1 MYHALNIPELGKL
14 EMVEVYN
21 YYDIPILFSCKNAAS
36 QLYIVFFADR
46 LPDHDV
52 WLYAEVSITRLNLIR
67 AGKIDL
73 FDTFSKPEMDR
84 LLKVIIPSNNSV
96 EFSSEFILP
105 SELSEDIFPPVNDY
119 LDIEY
124 TPYVPQTSIVD
135 IAEAA
140 GREII
145 GFNFKSLEG
154 YNAEAPILQ
163 LGNVFTCFQK
173 VINAI
178 EVARQGFKNITP
190 AIRNKIQF
198 FTLAFQPGSFEIKLA
213 SKKRDESQTRLF
225 ELPSEQNET
234 LTQFFNLLESKD
246 NKSDLKSILTK
257 LGLKTT
263 NQYRYLLTSLDKL
276 DTDVTLSW
284 TSPKVNKDAVVYF
297 SKNEIPPLIETL
309 KAIEEEQEEPQTIK
323 GELIGLSLDRNKFE
337 LQVNSEEDPIIRG
350 VIGDNPN
357 VNITKATISSQ
368 YKALIQEIVKRNE
381 TTNEVVKI
389 EHILLNLEEVTQD

>member
-213 SKKRDESQTRLF
+213 SKKRDESQMELF

>member
-36 QLYIVFFADR
+36 QLYIAFFADR
-46 LPDHDV
+46 LLDHDV

-67 AGKIDL
+67 SGKIDL

-84 LLKVIIPSNNSV
+84 LLKVIIPTNNSV

-105 SELSEDIFPPVNDY
+105 SELSEDILPPVNDY

-124 TPYVPQTSIVD
+124 TPYVPQTSMVD
-135 IAEAA
+135 IAAA

-145 GFNFKSLEG
+145 GINLKSLEG

-163 LGNVFTCFQK
+163 LGGVLTCFQN
-173 VINAI
+173 VLNII
-178 EVARQGFKNITP
+178 EVARRNVKNITP
-190 AIRNKIQF
+190 AIRETMRF
-198 FTLAFQPGSFEIKLA
+198 YALPFQPGSFEIKLA
-213 SKKRDESQTRLF
+213 SKKRNESQMKMF

-234 LTQFFNLLESKD
+234 LTQFFNLLKSKD
-246 NKSDLKSILTK
+246 NKPDLKGILTK
-257 LGLKTT
+257 LGLKAT
-263 NQYRYLLTSLDKL
+263 NRYRYLLTSLDKC
-276 DTDVTLSW
+276 DADVTMSW
-284 TSPKVNKDAVVYF
+284 TSPKTSEDVVVF
-297 SKNEIPPLIETL
+297 LSRSEIPQLVKDL
-309 KAIEEEQEEPQTIK
+309 KAIEEEQEKPQTIK
-323 GELIGLSLDRNKFE
+323 GELIGFSLDRNRFE
-337 LQVNSEEDPIIRG
+337 LQVYGEEEPIRG
-350 VIGDNPN
+350 VIGDDPN
-357 VNITKATISSQ
+357 VNNTKPTIRNQ

-389 EHILLNLEEVTQD
+389 EHILLNLEEITQD